1 MSLERDCYLLYGFKI
16 ESKSDIKVFNDNYE
30 ELMEKTPYSK
40 FFNNCNSEQ
49 TIVFDCMCGE
59 YVYIG
64 IKLAK
69 LDAEYDGTENVE
81 FSEEDINS
89 LNDKLN
95 EYMKLWPN
103 YLFDLCNG
111 RMPKLYFFINV
122 H

>member
-1 MSLERDCYLLYGFKI
+1 MSLKRDCYLLYGFKI
-16 ESKSDIKVFNDNYE
+16 EGKPKIKVFDDNYE
-30 ELMEKTPYSK
+30 ELMEKAPYSK

-59 YVYIG
+59 YIYIG

-69 LDAEYDGTENVE
+69 LDVEYDDTENVE
-81 FSEEDINS
+81 ISEGDINS

-111 RMPKLYFFINV
+111 RMPKLHFFINV